1 MVGQLLKRVINTEV
15 ENSCEAS
22 QRVAV
27 WIKLTRLQT
36 DEPEAHPKTG
46 LRARYGPSIISS
58 DSCISCLRTGASPPN
73 RAQRKLSV
81 PAPVKRL
88 INESLR

>member
-1 MVGQLLKRVINTEV
+1 MINTEV

-27 WIKLTRLQT
+27 WIKLMRLQT

-46 LRARYGPSIISS
+46 LRARYGAV
-58 DSCISCLRTGASPPN
+58 DN
-73 RAQRKLSV
+73 FV
-81 PAPVKRL
+81 
-88 INESLR
+88 